1 MEITCFKDFTIQDYK
16 YREEILSSIYNILNY
31 YIQKHSK
38 AMIVRFDIRY
48 PLLYTD
54 ICTNIHISSCIELVI
69 RKYKRQGLDPYYIW
83 VREQDTSIHPHYH
96 CALLLDAQK
105 IMSYAHVMDTAE
117 SVWGHVIKYPV
128 SGCVHNCIQPGNPD
142 SNGKII
148 RRDVTVEE
156 YSARCQDV
164 FNQLT
169 YLAKAQTKAVDN
181 DGMRNFGMSRIQ

>member
-1 MEITCFKDFTIQDYK
+1 MEMTCFKHFTIQNYK
-16 YREEILSSIYNILNY
+16 YREEILNSIHNILNY

-48 PLLYTD
+48 PLLYPYK
-54 ICTNIHISSCIELVI
+54 CTNIHISSCIELVI

-83 VREQDTSIHPHYH
+83 VREQSMSSHPHYH
-96 CALLLDAQK
+96 CALFLDAQK
-105 IMSYAHVMDTAE
+105 VMSYGHVMATVE
-117 SVWGHVIKYPV
+117 RVWSHVLQYPAN
-128 SGCVHNCIQPGNPD
+128 GCVHNCIQPGNPD

-148 RRDVTVEE
+148 RRDVTPED
-156 YSARCQDV
+156 YHARCQEV

-169 YLAKAQTKAVDN
+169 YLAKAQTKAENN